1 MLFKNILVP
10 SDLSNKSFDAF
21 KVAMDM
27 AKKYDSKIT
36 LLTCIQ
42 VDAWHHKF
50 YDSRADDELLKK
62 QKKIITTYIEK
73 LGVLANKSNISMKSQ
88 ILRSVSVVKDI
99 TTYAKSRKFD
109 LIVMGSHG
117 RTGIDKLILGSV
129 ANGVIQ
135 KSSCPVLIIK

>member
-10 SDLSNKSFDAF
+10 FDLSNKSLHAF
-21 KVAMDM
+21 KVALDI
-27 AKKYDSKIT
+27 AKKYNSKIT

-42 VDAWHHKF
+42 ADAWHHRF

-62 QKKIITTYIEK
+62 QKKVILPYIEK
-73 LGVLANKSNISMKSQ
+73 LETLANKSNISMKSQ
-88 ILRSVSVVKDI
+88 ILRSISVVKDI
-99 TTYAKSRKFD
+99 TNYAKSRKYD
-109 LIVMGSHG
+109 LIVMGAHG

>member
-1 MLFKNILVP
+1 
-10 SDLSNKSFDAF
+10 
-21 KVAMDM
+21 M

-42 VDAWHHKF
+42 VDTWHHKF
-50 YDSRADDELLKK
+50 YDSRADDELLKN
-62 QKKIITTYIEK
+62 QKKVIATYNKK
-73 LGVLANKSNISMKSQ
+73 LEALANKSNISMKSQ
-88 ILRSVSVVKDI
+88 TLRSVSVVKDI
-99 TTYAKSRKFD
+99 TVYAKSRKFD

>member
-1 MLFKNILVP
+1 MLFQNVLVP
-10 SDLSNKSFDAF
+10 FDLSTKSLHTF
-21 KVAMDM
+21 KIALDI

-36 LLTCIQ
+36 LLTCIY
-42 VDAWHHKF
+42 VDDWHHKF

-62 QKKIITTYIEK
+62 QKKVILHHIEK
-73 LGVLANKSNISMKSQ
+73 LEFLANKSNIPIKSQ

-99 TTYAKSRKFD
+99 TIYAKSRKFD
-109 LIVMGSHG
+109 LIIMGSHG
-117 RTGIDKLILGSV
+117 RTGMDKLILGSV